1 MASSSTFQTRRLSP
15 WSPFSVQDLVENAP
29 GIVRTWADGAD
40 PPRSGSLA
48 DQVAWMLEGVGSW
61 MCSDEAEIP
70 ADLRALFRDLAFAYR
85 SEGCRL
91 DETLADLERLE
102 DVLVGDGHEAQAP
115 GASANR
121 PLRRAMR
128 ALWSETIQL
137 HEALNLR
144 RSRERTEG
152 LETFGEILSHE
163 LGNRLGAARTGVD
176 ILRGAPH
183 PLTEERRKD
192 LLELV
197 GDGIDAALRTVDD
210 VGAFVQ
216 MQRWVEDSMQPFHE
230 VVAGLL
236 QGLRPEARSRGVA
249 LRAAGSLPSVP
260 VDAGRL
266 RLILSNFLVNGIR
279 YADLSREE
287 PWVRLSA
294 RREEGALHV
303 AVSDNGIGIPDE
315 EQADVFQ
322 RHRRGRN
329 RGERGGSGLG
339 LTIASEAV
347 GQLGGE
353 LRLESQVGEGTT
365 IHVVLPVDP
374 DQGVVSAGASS

>member
-1 MASSSTFQTRRLSP
+1 MEKAPELVGRWANGASS
-15 WSPFSVQDLVENAP
+15 
-29 GIVRTWADGAD
+29 
-40 PPRSGSLA
+40 PRSESLT
-48 DQVAWMLEGVGSW
+48 DQLAWMLEAVGSW

-70 ADLRALFRDLAFAYR
+70 AELRAIFRDLAFAYR
-85 SEGCRL
+85 SEGFRL
-91 DETLADLERLE
+91 DQTLSDLERLE
-102 DVLVGDGHEAQAP
+102 DVLVGDGHDGQAP
-115 GASANR
+115 GTSANR

-144 RSRERTEG
+144 RSRERTEA

-176 ILRGAPH
+176 ILRGAPN
-183 PLTEERRKD
+183 PLSEERRQD
-192 LLELV
+192 LLGLV

-216 MQRWVEDSMQPFHE
+216 MQRWVEDSMQPFDE

-236 QGLRPEARSRGVA
+236 QGLRPEARNRGVE
-249 LRAAGSLPSVP
+249 LRTGGSLPDVQ

-266 RLILSNFLVNGIR
+266 RLILSNFVVNGIR
-279 YADLSREE
+279 YADPSREE
-287 PWVRLSA
+287 SWVRLTA
-294 RREEGALHV
+294 RRDGDALHV

-329 RGERGGSGLG
+329 RGDRSGSGLG

-365 IHVVLPVDP
+365 MHVVLPVDP
-374 DQGVVSAGASS
+374 ERGVISAAASP

>member
-1 MASSSTFQTRRLSP
+1 MATPSTFQTRRLSP

-29 GIVRTWADGAD
+29 GIVRTWAESAD
-40 PPRSGSLA
+40 PPRSESLA

-70 ADLRALFRDLAFAYR
+70 ADLKALFRDLAFAYR

-91 DETLADLERLE
+91 DQTLADLERLE
-102 DVLVGDGHEAQAP
+102 DVLVGDGHDAQAP

-144 RSRERTEG
+144 RSRERTG
-152 LETFGEILSHE
+152 ALETFGEILSHE

-183 PLTEERRKD
+183 PLTEERRQD
-192 LLELV
+192 LLGLV

-365 IHVVLPVDP
+365 IHVALPVDP
-374 DQGVVSAGASS
+374 DQGVVSAGASP